1 MRSIAVSEKTRTR
14 STYSPEFK
22 AEAVAKCLNI
32 GVNATSK
39 ELGIPPVTLRS
50 WMPKD
55 NCAVQSPGEKP
66 SYEELEQEVQK
77 LRREV
82 GYINEINRVLKK
94 STAIFSAGEMGGF
107 R

>member
-1 MRSIAVSEKTRTR
+1 MPEKSRKR
-14 STYSPEFK
+14 PTYSPEFK

-32 GVNATSK
+32 GIYETGR
-39 ELGIPPVTLRS
+39 ELGVSPSTLRLWILKS
-50 WMPKD
+50 EGEP
-55 NCAVQSPGEKP
+55 SPSGSKP
-66 SYEELEQEVQK
+66 TYDELEREVQK

-82 GYINEINRVLKK
+82 GYVNEINRILKK